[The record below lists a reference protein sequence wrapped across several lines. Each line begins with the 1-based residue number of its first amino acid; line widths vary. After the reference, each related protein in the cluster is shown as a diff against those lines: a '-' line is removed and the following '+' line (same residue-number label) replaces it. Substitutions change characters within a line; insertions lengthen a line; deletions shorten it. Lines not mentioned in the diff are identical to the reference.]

1 MNRRPFR
8 LPRVLRYNV
17 LVPARGRPPRAWTPT
32 VFGLTVLVAAAGC
45 ARAPSPLAPQA
56 SGSIGSPNHGVLTQ
70 GAELPKTGPGW
81 VWLRNDDRHHGI
93 PRFVRAIERAA
104 TKIAEERPGAVLSVG
119 DLSTRSGGALMPHL
133 SHRSGRDADLLFYVT
148 TLDGAPV
155 TSPGFVHFG
164 PDGLA
169 WDPDGKRFLRF
180 DVERQWLL
188 VKTLVEDPEA
198 RIQWVFVSRD
208 VEAMLLEWARA
219 RGEPADTIARAMDVM
234 LQPKPGGVHDDH
246 VHIRTACSPSEIV
259 RGCEPTG
266 PMRAWIAATDAKTEV
281 TETTSELLL
290 AILGPMGGAR
300 VPPDPKG
307 VLASDVE
314 AEP

>member
-1 MNRRPFR
+1 MLARGL
-8 LPRVLRYNV
+8 LPRPWAATVLGV
-17 LVPARGRPPRAWTPT
+17 AA
-32 VFGLTVLVAAAGC
+32 LVAATGC

-56 SGSIGSPNHGVLTQ
+56 SGSIGSPNHGVLTR
-70 GAELPKTGPGW
+70 GAELPQKGPGW
-81 VWLRNDDRHHGI
+81 VWLRNDDRHHGV

-104 TKIAEERPGAVLSVG
+104 ARIAEERPGAVLSVG
-119 DLSTRSGGALMPHL
+119 DLSTRSGGVLMPHF

-219 RGEPADTIARAMDVM
+219 RGEPAETIARAMDVM

-246 VHIRTACSPSEIV
+246 VHIRTACSLDEIA

-266 PMRAWIAATDAKTEV
+266 PMRAWIAAADAKADV
-281 TETTSELLL
+281 AETTPELLV
-290 AILGPMGGAR
+290 AILGPMSTSAQPGA
-300 VPPDPKG
+300 KG